1 MHSFNY
7 TNGFVGY
14 NQTDTSNGHHTGTT
28 ENEPS
33 FYSNLVK
40 NITPCR
46 EGCKDKA
53 SSLPDVKNVQYEIE
67 PSMSTCMTP
76 YGPTPD
82 GLLPGLYVPGST
94 VFIVYLFLRMLLN
107 IRMAGVASKAKD

>member
-1 MHSFNY
+1 MCLFNY

-14 NQTDTSNGHHTGTT
+14 NQADTFNSHYIAAT
-28 ENEPS
+28 EYTPS

-40 NITPCR
+40 NITPCI
-46 EGCKDKA
+46 EGCNG
-53 SSLPDVKNVQYEIE
+53 SVGSQPDVKNVQHEVE
-67 PSMSTCMTP
+67 PSVSTCPVP

-82 GLLPGLYVPGST
+82 GFLPGLYIPGST

-107 IRMAGVASKAKD
+107 VRMADVSSKAKD